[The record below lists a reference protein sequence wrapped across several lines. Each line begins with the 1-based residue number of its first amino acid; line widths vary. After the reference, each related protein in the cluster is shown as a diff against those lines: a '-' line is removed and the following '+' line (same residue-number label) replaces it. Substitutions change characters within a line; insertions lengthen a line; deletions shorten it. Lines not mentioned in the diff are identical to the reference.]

1 MKELPRLPDPV
12 PDWIPFQGGLDLV
25 TPAIMAKPG
34 VCRLAQNYE
43 IDINGGYKGVAG
55 YERYD
60 GRASPAAAAYATIP
74 VTITGAFAVGDTITG
89 ATSGATAVVLAN
101 VTTYLVI
108 TKIVLTFQAE
118 TLNVG
123 GNPQGSSTDV
133 ASVDGASTAKLHAQ
147 YKNLAADEYRDDITT
162 VTGSGN
168 LLGVRRLNNV
178 VYAWRNN
185 VGGTAAA
192 IYKSTAS
199 GWSLVALGRELSFT
213 SGGTTEITEG
223 QTITGATS
231 AATAVLTRVMLESG
245 SWAAGTAAG
254 KFIFANQTGT
264 FQAENIDVGASLN
277 LATIAGNSAA
287 ITLLPDG
294 RYEFVNHNFG
304 GQAGAKRIYGVDGVN
319 RGFEFD
325 GTVYCPIK
333 TGMTVDTPLHVTTF
347 MNHLFFSFAGSAQH
361 SGIGFPYAWTLLTG
375 AAELALG
382 DTINCFQEE
391 PGVAGNATLA
401 ILSANS
407 AHMLYGTS
415 SADWNLALYRDEIGA
430 YPYTIQNLGASLFLN
445 EQGITNL
452 QTTQRYGNFTD
463 ATISQLIQSWIIS
476 KKTLAN
482 DSCIVRDKGQ
492 YRIFFSDDY
501 AIYCTFNKGK
511 LLGMMPVLLAHTVKC
526 MYSQEANDGTEV
538 IMFGSDDGYVYQMEK
553 GTSFDGTAIDQY
565 LTLQYH
571 HSKSPRIEKSYLDC
585 MLEVSGDG
593 YAEFNFGFELGYN
606 STDIP
611 QPPAQTE
618 TLSLS
623 LSTWDV
629 GTWDVGFWDTQSLVP
644 SVFPLGGSAENI
656 SLTISSN
663 ADYFAPLRYSGALIN
678 YLPRRRLRP

>member
-1 MKELPRLPDPV
+1 MINRLPDPV
-12 PDWIPFQGGLDLV
+12 SDWIQFQGGLDLV

-538 IMFGSDDGYVYQMEK
+538 IMFGSDNGYVYQMDK
-553 GTSFDGTAIDQY
+553 GTSFDGDNIEAFFYTQVINA
-565 LTLQYH
+565 
-571 HSKSPRIEKSYLDC
+571 KSPLVKKKWMD
-585 MLEVSGDG
+585 
-593 YAEFNFGFELGYN
+593 ATFELSGTGYSEFSFRFELNYN
-606 STDIP
+606 SVNT
-611 QPPAQTE
+611 AQGPTV
-618 TLSLS
+618 T
-623 LSTWDV
+623 STISFSSESWDS
-629 GTWDVGFWDTQSLVP
+629 GSWDSGFWD
-644 SVFPLGGSAENI
+644 SVVLSPESFKLSGTSENI
-656 SLTISSN
+656 SLIVTSTS
-663 ADYFAPLRYSGALIN
+663 DYFNTTKFSGTQLRYMA
-678 YLPRRRLRP
+678 RRLIRT